1 MELGYG
7 SLDYKK
13 IVKQLIDLLEEKHI
27 KTNSDGKKYIMF
39 WLISSNPYFI
49 VNQYQIYSYI
59 SISRYIGYYLLIYN
73 STIISNGFIILRNF
87 S

>member
-1 MELGYG
+1 MELVYG

-49 VNQYQIYSYI
+49 VNQYQIYRFI
-59 SISRYIGYYLLIYN
+59 FKLIKN
-73 STIISNGFIILRNF
+73 QRLFSLILMI
-87 S
+87 

>member
-1 MELGYG
+1 VELVYG

-39 WLISSNPYFI
+39 
-49 VNQYQIYSYI
+49 
-59 SISRYIGYYLLIYN
+59 
-73 STIISNGFIILRNF
+73 
-87 S
+87 